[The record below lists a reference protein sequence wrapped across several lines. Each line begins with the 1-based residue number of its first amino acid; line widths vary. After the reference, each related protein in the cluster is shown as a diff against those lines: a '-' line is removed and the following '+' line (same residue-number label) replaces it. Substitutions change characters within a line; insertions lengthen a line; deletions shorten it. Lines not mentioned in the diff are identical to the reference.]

1 MTQYEYLSDAD
12 KTAIREAAIRGL
24 EYHIY
29 GLEQQLLIANA
40 ANIPDSSIVEQI
52 ESAIEEK
59 KAQIEVLKQV

>member
-40 ANIPDSSIVEQI
+40 AATPDSVVIEQI
-52 ESAIEEK
+52 ESAIAEK
-59 KAQIEVLKQV
+59 QAQIQVLK

>member
-12 KTAIREAAIRGL
+12 KNAIREAAIRGL

-40 ANIPDSSIVEQI
+40 ANSPDSTVIEQI
-52 ESAIEEK
+52 ESAIAEK
-59 KAQIEVLKQV
+59 KAQIEVLK

>member
-1 MTQYEYLSDAD
+1 MTQYEYLSEAD

-40 ANIPDSSIVEQI
+40 ASTPDTD
-52 ESAIEEK
+52 AIAQMQAAIAEK
-59 KAQIEVLKQV
+59 QAQIEVLK

>member
-59 KAQIEVLKQV
+59 KAQIEVLK